1 MQATTYLPNVKKTV
15 AVLMALATS
24 VAAFGQANTS
34 FLLNS
39 PLIHSYS
46 HGGLANRNPANNTV
60 GASGVIRTQLSWQN
74 AADLDLRFLL
84 PQGVGSYVGSGLET
98 FPIKN
103 TLFLDTP
110 ERQVWAGQKTVVFS
124 NGQAQSSLDRDV
136 RDGIAN
142 APGGQRIENNY
153 LSGNIPSGTYSFA
166 VENYDNSHYYR
177 NNPSAPAT
185 NFNIAVTLSGNG
197 YIIPDNTL
205 PLVASTGY
213 AYGVSGSI
221 KDVGAVSPVYSFNF
235 FNPGLD
241 TTHASGIDFFKRF
254 NGNFLPGAYLAMLN
268 VPGMNPA
275 QAPSMVDAMQR
286 MANGQKNQF
295 DSLSV
300 LTNMG
305 EGRLQKEFDKHFATP
320 DSKHN
325 TAQYIDPKTGQAVT
339 VARNDFIKAMWAMN
353 ENKALKQQG
362 DAFMASLPEQ
372 TRRDFQSIQN
382 QHGNQH
388 TFTELRTADNNFLT
402 NGQVANSVN
411 STLLRALHSQD
422 AQIAKGIFNDMVAN
436 RTTTNAGA
444 LFDKNQVMGYD
455 GTLKNVAYIRNH
467 HGQVLQVTEGQLGT
481 LAGQANQQIAHNN
494 YVAQQA
500 KLALQ
505 LKQDEL
511 IAQSQSASPCRIVEL
526 GCNIRNQGFTSA
538 EPLNTPAYKPY
549 SVNVRYVDYKTNWLG
564 YAYID
569 STREET
575 LYFKEKA
582 TADKVAKNESEK
594 WNSINEQQQ
603 YENDHALAYG
613 TIKGISYAGD
623 KVIEG
628 EQKYQVVTRAG
639 GALQAVGGAGQVI
652 VGVTGG
658 VASCPVTFGAG
669 CIGGVALTVNGGD
682 DFWAGISTVATG
694 ENVSTVKSKA
704 LQAVGVSRGAADI
717 TAGLMSVG
725 GTVAYGTVLTR
736 ASTVKFPLKNANY
749 AQKDFSQNFSSDGIF
764 AGKTVDELATDI
776 KLGRIDTKE
785 VPIDFIVK
793 DGNTLILNTRS
804 AQALERAGIPRSQ
817 WNAIDQTENLAA
829 TARLDAQLLRNSL
842 DSNGFSS
849 PTMKINK

>member
-1 MQATTYLPNVKKTV
+1 MKATTYLPIVRKTV
-15 AVLMALATS
+15 AVLMALGTS

-46 HGGLANRNPANNTV
+46 HGALANRNPANNTV

-74 AADLDLRFLL
+74 SADLDLRFLL

-153 LSGNIPSGTYSFA
+153 LTGNIPSGTYSFA

-275 QAPSMVDAMQR
+275 QAPSMVDSMQR
-286 MANGQKNQF
+286 LANGQKNQF

-305 EGRLQKEFDKHFATP
+305 EGRLQKEFAKHFATP
-320 DSKHN
+320 DSRHN

-339 VARNDFIKAMWAMN
+339 VARSDFIRAMWAMN

-362 DAFMASLPEQ
+362 DAFMAALPEQ
-372 TRRDFQSIQN
+372 TRRDFQAIQN
-382 QHGNQH
+382 LHGNQH
-388 TFTELRTADNNFLT
+388 TATELRTADNNFLT

-411 STLLRALHSQD
+411 STVLRALHSQD
-422 AQIAKGIFNDMVAN
+422 AQIAKGIFNDMVAG

-444 LFDKNQVMGYD
+444 FFDKNQVMGYD
-455 GTLKNVAYIRNH
+455 GALQNVAYIRNH

-481 LAGQANQQIAHNN
+481 LAGQANQQIRINREIA
-494 YVAQQA
+494 AQNA
-500 KLALQ
+500 ARKA
-505 LKQDEL
+505 DEL
-511 IAQSQSASPCRIVEL
+511 RQQTLAANQPKVFCANASNTASVECSAAGAVPYQSYMVASNEYLTLDKFERLKNSPTITDPNYKGAMSGYGSLDGGLQAQIPNPDYVRPIYEPSNLTAYQKWSLGIHTTLGATGGIPVLGLIPDGFDFLYTAVEIPFGQSTFLDL
-526 GCNIRNQGFTSA
+526 GMATGGLGATLLPIGGDQGMA
-538 EPLNTPAYKPY
+538 ALK
-549 SVNVRYVDYKTNWLG
+549 
-564 YAYID
+564 I
-569 STREET
+569 STRTARVVKAANESKVAEKFIEAT
-575 LYFKEKA
+575 PPLHHICTDKNCISAVSGGPWTPKFKEFF
-582 TADKVAKNESEK
+582 E
-594 WNSINEQQQ
+594 
-603 YENDHALAYG
+603 
-613 TIKGISYAGD
+613 
-623 KVIEG
+623 
-628 EQKYQVVTRAG
+628 
-639 GALQAVGGAGQVI
+639 GAG
-652 VGVTGG
+652 
-658 VASCPVTFGAG
+658 
-669 CIGGVALTVNGGD
+669 LD
-682 DFWAGISTVATG
+682 IS
-694 ENVSTVKSKA
+694 KSSDN
-704 LQAVGVSRGAADI
+704 LVGVSGHKGPHPQEYHEYVYKQLSEATVGLTQGTAAYT
-717 TAGLMSVG
+717 TAVKGTLNNLKTEATTVG
-725 GTVAYGTVLTR
+725 SQVNNWLT
-736 ASTVKFPLKNANY
+736 N
-749 AQKDFSQNFSSDGIF
+749 Q
-764 AGKTVDELATDI
+764 
-776 KLGRIDTKE
+776 
-785 VPIDFIVK
+785 
-793 DGNTLILNTRS
+793 
-804 AQALERAGIPRSQ
+804 
-817 WNAIDQTENLAA
+817 
-829 TARLDAQLLRNSL
+829 
-842 DSNGFSS
+842 
-849 PTMKINK
+849 